1 MDAIVQHLPEG
12 FLDFVLNLFEAVPVG
27 FLLAMFCGLASFG
40 IFALLGL
47 FRKLVSSR

>member
-1 MDAIVQHLPEG
+1 MDAIVQRLPEG

-47 FRKLVSSR
+47 IKRLVS

>member
-1 MDAIVQHLPEG
+1 MDAVAANLPDE
-12 FLDFVLNLFEAVPVG
+12 FLPFVLGLFEAVPVG

-47 FRKLVSSR
+47 IKRLVS